1 MTFVLDTHAWVWWH
15 VRPSALSRK
24 VNRLLGDPDRY
35 DALLLSVISVWEFFK
50 LIEKGRIGISCDPEE
65 WTREAL
71 LMPKLT
77 LAPLAPSI
85 AYRSTT
91 LPPPFHTD
99 PADQIIVAT
108 AREENATV
116 ITKDKLIRDYPH
128 VRTYW

>member
-15 VRPSALSRK
+15 LRPTALSRK
-24 VNRLLGDPDRY
+24 ALGLLSDPGGY
-35 DALLLSVISVWEFFK
+35 DALLWSAISVWEFFK
-50 LIEKGRIGISCDPEE
+50 LFEKGRIGLSCGPEE
-65 WTREAL
+65 WVRDAL
-71 LMPKLT
+71 QMPKLT
-77 LAPLAPSI
+77 LAPLTPGI

-108 AREENATV
+108 AREEKAAV
-116 ITKDKLIRDYPH
+116 ITKDKRIRDYPH